1 METTWMRSE
10 HRNLRTAATIEDL
23 DYWFETC
30 IVRGF
35 EVILAG
41 WTIYEAYR
49 LRRAELDGS
58 YR

>member
-1 METTWMRSE
+1 MYRRSE
-10 HRNLRTAATIEDL
+10 HRNLRNAATIEDL
-23 DYWFETC
+23 DYWFETS
-30 IVRGF
+30 ITRGT
-35 EVILAG
+35 EVISDG